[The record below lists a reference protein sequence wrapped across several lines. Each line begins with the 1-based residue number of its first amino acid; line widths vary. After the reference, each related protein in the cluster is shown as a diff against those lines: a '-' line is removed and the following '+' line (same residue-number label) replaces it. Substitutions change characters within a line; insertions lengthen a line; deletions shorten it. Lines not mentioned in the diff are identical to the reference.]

1 MFGLCKGIEGQGA
14 AMAFIDDV
22 ESFEAKARLRKA
34 APLAAAG
41 IAALAL
47 AAAFFL
53 LQGTFSGGGDFTVQQ
68 ADAVSS
74 SASSAP
80 SGQGSDSAAA
90 DASSGSTSSTEVCV
104 YVTGAV
110 KHPGVYRFGASAR
123 VEEAIDAAGG
133 FTRKAD
139 KASLNLARVLVD
151 GEQIDVQAK
160 GLAASASSA
169 SAYSASAAAS
179 SSAGSSAAA
188 SGSAAKVNINQAT
201 AEELKTLDGV
211 GDATAQKIIDYR
223 TANGPFQRI
232 EDIKNVSGIA
242 EKRFEAIADR
252 ICV

>member
-1 MFGLCKGIEGQGA
+1 
-14 AMAFIDDV
+14 MAFIDDV

-41 IAALAL
+41 IAAFAL

-53 LQGTFSGGGDFTVQQ
+53 LQGAFSGGDFSVQQ
-68 ADAVSS
+68 AGA
-74 SASSAP
+74 ASDSV
-80 SGQGSDSAAA
+80 SAAA
-90 DASSGSTSSTEVCV
+90 SSPEAGAASAGSSAAGSSSGTEVCV

-110 KHPGVYRFGASAR
+110 KHPGVYRFDSSAR

-151 GEQIDVQAK
+151 GEQIDVQTK
-160 GLAASASSA
+160 GQAASASGVT
-169 SAYSASAAAS
+169 AYS
-179 SSAGSSAAA
+179 SSAGASGGGSAA
-188 SGSAAKVNINQAT
+188 SGSTGAGSTAKVNINTAT

-242 EKRFEAIADR
+242 DKRFEAIADR